1 MDNFTSMKAQ
11 NTAAWF
17 IIIALSIVG
26 LILGKS
32 LLIPF
37 VVAFLIWFIVK
48 KFRNMIDKVEFIKN
62 KIPRWIKTGLASVIV
77 FALVTIICTVLVSS
91 IETII
96 ASYDSYEE
104 NMHNVAKNINN
115 TFQMDLEKE
124 ISDFLHGLDIEKYL
138 SSLFSS
144 ISGLLGN
151 AMMILFYALFIFAE
165 ESSFA
170 RKIHLMFTDKTKQD
184 KLEDILGKM
193 DRMFSDYISL
203 KSLVSVITAGLSLII
218 LWIIGIDSPIFWAF
232 LIFIMNFIPSIG
244 SIIATIF
251 PAFFCLIQ
259 FGGFTEALIVLGV
272 IGTIQVVVGNVVEPR
287 IMGNTLNISPLVTI
301 ISMSLWGVLWGILG
315 MILSLPITVAMI
327 IVMSQFPNTRSL
339 AILLSEKGRV

>member
-1 MDNFTSMKAQ
+1 MKAQ
-11 NTAAWF
+11 TTASWF
-17 IIIALSIVG
+17 IVISLSIVG

-37 VVAFLIWFIVK
+37 ILAFLIWFIVK
-48 KFRNMIDKVEFIKN
+48 KFRNMIDKVKFIKN
-62 KIPRWIKTGLASVIV
+62 KIPRWLKTGIATIIV
-77 FALVTIICTVLVSS
+77 FTLSSIVLTVLISS
-91 IETII
+91 IESII
-96 ASYDSYEE
+96 DSYDAYH
-104 NMHNVAKNINN
+104 NNIQNVAKSINN
-115 TFQMDLEKE
+115 AFKMDLETE
-124 ISDFLHGLDIEKYL
+124 IHDFFHNLELEKYL

-144 ISGLLGN
+144 ISELFGN
-151 AMMILFYALFIFAE
+151 AMMITFYALFIFAE

-170 RKIHLMFTDKTKQD
+170 NKLRLMYSEKEKQD
-184 KLEDILGKM
+184 KLEEILGKI
-193 DRMFSDYISL
+193 DQMFSDYISL
-203 KSLVSVITAGLSLII
+203 KSLVSLITAGLSYII
-218 LWIIGIDSPIFWAF
+218 LLIIGIDSPIFWAF

-244 SIIATIF
+244 SIIATVF

-272 IGTIQVVVGNVVEPR
+272 IGTIQVLVGNVVEPR
-287 IMGNTLNISPLVTI
+287 VMGNTLNISPLVTI

-327 IVMSQFPNTRSL
+327 IVMSQFPSTRSL

>member
-1 MDNFTSMKAQ
+1 MKAQ

-17 IIIALSIVG
+17 IIISLSIVG

-32 LLIPF
+32 ILIPF

-62 KIPRWIKTGLASVIV
+62 RIPRWLKTGLASIIV
-77 FALVTIICTVLVSS
+77 FTLVTITCTVLVSS
-91 IETII
+91 IESII

-104 NMHNVAKNINN
+104 NIADVAKKINDS
-115 TFQMDLEKE
+115 FQTNLENDINEFVRK
-124 ISDFLHGLDIEKYL
+124 LDVQKQL
-138 SSLFSS
+138 TLLFSS

-170 RKIHLMFTDKTKQD
+170 RKMQFMFTDKSKQD
-184 KLEDILGKM
+184 KLEDILGKI

-203 KSLVSVITAGLSLII
+203 KSLVSAITAGLSFII
-218 LWIIGIDSPIFWAF
+218 LWIVGIDSPIFWAF

-259 FGGFTEALIVLGV
+259 FGGFSEALIILGV
-272 IGTIQVVVGNVVEPR
+272 IGTIQVLVGNVIEPR

-301 ISMSLWGVLWGILG
+301 ISMSLWGVIWGILG

-327 IVMSQFPNTRSL
+327 IVMSQFPSTRSL
-339 AILLSEKGRV
+339 AVLLSEKGRV